1 MRGRRTA
8 APGAA
13 WRRMLLAP
21 AALALCVLTAACGG
35 SSGDET
41 AGVATAGD
49 GKAKSAAD
57 ADKGKQKVDPQ
68 QAGLDFARCMR
79 EHGTDVPDPKPGE
92 GGFVMI
98 GPAPGSAAADLGGAP
113 PPGFAE
119 AEKACRHH
127 LEGLIQD
134 GAGQMDPKEQDRALA
149 FARCMREH
157 GVNMPDPDFSSGG
170 AVRIEI
176 GANGMDPGS
185 PTFQEAQKAC
195 GSLFGPGQGR
205 APAPGARAAS

>member
-1 MRGRRTA
+1 MTRRRTA
-8 APGAA
+8 APRAA
-13 WRRMLLAP
+13 WWMVLAVP
-21 AALALCVLTAACGG
+21 ALVALCVLAAACGG

-41 AGVATAGD
+41 AGVASAGD
-49 GKAKSAAD
+49 GKAKNAAD
-57 ADKGKQKVDPQ
+57 RGKPKGDPQ

-79 EHGTDVPDPKPGE
+79 EHGVDVPDPRAGE

-113 PPGFAE
+113 PAGFAE

-127 LEGLIQD
+127 LEGLIQN

-185 PTFQEAQKAC
+185 PTFREAQKAC